1 MIRSTN
7 FFIIAIAAVLF
18 AVTPS
23 FAADGI
29 KIGIVDVQKILAES
43 DAGKEAQAKI
53 SGHGKEME
61 SKLKTQGEAIEGIQ
75 KNLEKDKLVMNAEQF
90 EAKQREVRTKVINFK
105 DQQRNFME
113 DLKKME
119 AKALSEIRDDIL
131 SVIDE
136 IGKSEGYNMIME
148 RRDLLYFQADK
159 DITAQVITAYNK
171 KYSSKKK

>member
-1 MIRSTN
+1 MRKFAN
-7 FFIIAIAAVLF
+7 YLVIILAAVF
-18 AVTPS
+18 VSSGTVS
-23 FAADGI
+23 AADGL
-29 KIGIVDVQKILAES
+29 KIGIVDVQKILMES

-53 SGHGKEME
+53 SGQGKDME
-61 SKLKTQGEAIEGIQ
+61 GKLKTQGESIEALQ
-75 KNLEKDKLVMNAEQF
+75 KNLEKEKLVMSPEQF

-136 IGKSEGYNMIME
+136 IGKSEGYNMVLE
-148 RRDLLYFQADK
+148 RRDVLYFQADK
-159 DITAQVITAYNK
+159 DITPQVITAYNK
-171 KYSSKKK
+171 KYASKKK